1 MGNIRPSFIKIRA
14 IHLVEDHGEK
24 FTEDFDHNKKM
35 VQMLTDVA
43 KLQRLTANT
52 VRLSHQ

>member
-24 FTEDFDHNKKM
+24 FTDDFEHNKQM
-35 VQMLTDVA
+35 VQWDCGVCYPLP
-43 KLQRLTANT
+43 TAP
-52 VRLSHQ
+52 S

>member
-35 VQMLTDVA
+35 VQMLTDVESK
-43 KLQRLTANT
+43 KLRNWIAGY
-52 VRLSHQ
+52 VV